1 MSKKKIVL
9 RFPTLYVL
17 WNFAQTLHGESVEV
31 NTNNKTL
38 ICDCTE
44 SEVAIAVEAYRAT
57 VLEEITDER
66 GQN

>member
-1 MSKKKIVL
+1 MSKKKTIL

-17 WNFAQTLHGESVEV
+17 WNFAQTLDGESMEV

-38 ICDCTE
+38 ICNCTD
-44 SEVAIAVEAYRAT
+44 SEIATAVETYRAT
-57 VLEEITDER
+57 VLEEITDKR